1 MRLNN
6 SHILY
11 ELPIMTTV
19 LKRNK
24 WEIWRDVIFA
34 LFARE
39 IRTGFNDK
47 FGLSW
52 AIINPVIFISVLS
65 FIRGSLGGPE
75 THTIPTFTFMAI
87 GILYIQSFLLT
98 LSGSA
103 RSISK
108 NKALFAFRQV
118 QPLSAVLAGAL
129 FSLLIKITVIIVT
142 IMIMYFIGIELQIS
156 NPLLFFACF
165 ILLWLSAVALGLMFG
180 IAELFVKEIGKLRE
194 LLSRP
199 MFFISGT
206 FFSLQDIPRQYW
218 SFFDWNPVLHA
229 MELSRNAIHSSY
241 GSEGVSL
248 GYLSGTVLILSFFS
262 LAMYHVCWKQGI
274 SR

>member
-1 MRLNN
+1 
-6 SHILY
+6 
-11 ELPIMTTV
+11 MTTV

-87 GILYIQSFLLT
+87 GILYIQSFLQT
-98 LSGSA
+98 LGGSA
-103 RSISK
+103 RSINQ

-142 IMIMYFIGIELQIS
+142 IIIMYFIGIELNIS
-156 NPLLFFACF
+156 NPLLFLACF
-165 ILLWLSAVALGLMFG
+165 ILLWLSAVALGLIFG
-180 IAELFVKEIGKLRE
+180 IAELFVKEIGKVRE
-194 LLSRP
+194 LVSRP
-199 MFFISGT
+199 MFFISAT

-218 SFFDWNPVLHA
+218 SFLDWNPVLHA
-229 MELSRNAIHSSY
+229 IELSRSAVYSTY

-248 GYLSGTVLILSFFS
+248 EYLSGTVLVLCFFS
-262 LAMYHVCWKQGI
+262 LATYHICWKQAI